1 MSTIGTTTLQTTA
14 PNSLVMNPTSML
26 VEMKSFIPSS
36 YTFETE
42 IQKIKQELLTS
53 NLDCSAKDEENEE
66 YLYEMQDLI
75 DHLPK
80 LPEIQQQKLTI
91 PEFDEI
97 EVKATDSVEI
107 KKFIRK
113 VNYEFLGF
121 HCNHKVMDK
130 DCDIV
135 YKNVSDIYKSEEFKT
150 YDNFVSLVAEC
161 VWQIRDKD
169 RRGKV
174 WNKQIR
180 PAMFEM
186 KRAIDAL
193 VVLAGF
199 ISEYNAKMNP
209 QCSKCKA
216 AMRKYNYSVKEIE
229 RMRNDYADLKTD
241 MSNIEFETV
250 RKIDNDTKLV
260 RIGDLNV
267 RYSKKYNKYFLS
279 DIISPSG
286 KKTNH
291 WVRNASTQK
300 ILTRNPELMISVKF
314 YGTAAYLIDK
324 SLIPIVLLWLDPVVG
339 YNFITYGSFDTERC
353 SEGLLYIVQKPKDF
367 NTKRYKIGRTYN
379 ITQRY
384 DSTVNRVKVVF
395 ANDMRAA
402 ETELLE
408 KFEKMYGA
416 PIKGK
421 ETFEVDEIDKA

>member
-1 MSTIGTTTLQTTA
+1 MISTIGSTTIQTTA

-42 IQKIKQELLTS
+42 IQRIKQELLTS
-53 NLDCSAKDEENEE
+53 NLDCSAKDETNEQ

-130 DCDIV
+130 DCDMV

-169 RRGKV
+169 KRCKI
-174 WNKQIR
+174 WNKQIK
-180 PAMFEM
+180 PAAFEM

-193 VVLAGF
+193 VVLAGKV
-199 ISEYNAKMNP
+199 SEYNAKMNP

-216 AMRKYNYSVKEIE
+216 AMRRYNYSVKEIE
-229 RMRNDYADLKTD
+229 RMRNDYADLKKEAEKPAEDKMD
-241 MSNIEFETV
+241 MLEF
-250 RKIDNDTKLV
+250 
-260 RIGDLNV
+260 LNKNYPTAEDFLLSDV
-267 RYSKKYNKYFLS
+267 KKKY
-279 DIISPSG
+279 
-286 KKTNH
+286 
-291 WVRNASTQK
+291 
-300 ILTRNPELMISVKF
+300 
-314 YGTAAYLIDK
+314 
-324 SLIPIVLLWLDPVVG
+324 
-339 YNFITYGSFDTERC
+339 
-353 SEGLLYIVQKPKDF
+353 
-367 NTKRYKIGRTYN
+367 
-379 ITQRY
+379 
-384 DSTVNRVKVVF
+384 
-395 ANDMRAA
+395 
-402 ETELLE
+402 
-408 KFEKMYGA
+408 
-416 PIKGK
+416 K
-421 ETFEVDEIDKA
+421 ETFGIVKTFDILSEEIEATKLFRVSRIHNVYHVKRL

>member
-1 MSTIGTTTLQTTA
+1 
-14 PNSLVMNPTSML
+14 
-26 VEMKSFIPSS
+26 
-36 YTFETE
+36 
-42 IQKIKQELLTS
+42 
-53 NLDCSAKDEENEE
+53 
-66 YLYEMQDLI
+66 MQDLI

-130 DCDIV
+130 DCDMV

-193 VVLAGF
+193 VVLAGKV
-199 ISEYNAKMNP
+199 SEYNAKMNP

-229 RMRNDYADLKTD
+229 RMRNDYADLKKEAEKPVENKMD
-241 MSNIEFETV
+241 MLAF
-250 RKIDNDTKLV
+250 
-260 RIGDLNV
+260 LNKNYPTAEDFLLSDV
-267 RYSKKYNKYFLS
+267 KKKY
-279 DIISPSG
+279 
-286 KKTNH
+286 
-291 WVRNASTQK
+291 
-300 ILTRNPELMISVKF
+300 
-314 YGTAAYLIDK
+314 
-324 SLIPIVLLWLDPVVG
+324 
-339 YNFITYGSFDTERC
+339 
-353 SEGLLYIVQKPKDF
+353 
-367 NTKRYKIGRTYN
+367 
-379 ITQRY
+379 
-384 DSTVNRVKVVF
+384 
-395 ANDMRAA
+395 
-402 ETELLE
+402 
-408 KFEKMYGA
+408 
-416 PIKGK
+416 K
-421 ETFEVDEIDKA
+421 ETFGIVKTFDVLKEEIEATKLFRISNIHRTIHVKRL

>member
-1 MSTIGTTTLQTTA
+1 MISTIGSTTLQTTTA

-36 YTFETE
+36 YTFETK

-53 NLDCSAKDEENEE
+53 NLDCSAKDETNEQ
-66 YLYEMQDLI
+66 YLYEMEDII

-130 DCDIV
+130 DCDMV
-135 YKNVSDIYKSEEFKT
+135 YKNVSDIYKSGEFKT

-174 WNKQIR
+174 WNKQIK
-180 PAMFEM
+180 PATFEL
-186 KRAIDAL
+186 KKTIDAL
-193 VVLAGF
+193 VVLAGKV
-199 ISEYNAKMNP
+199 SEYNAKMNP

-229 RMRNDYADLKTD
+229 RMRNDYADLKKEAEKPAEDKMD
-241 MSNIEFETV
+241 MLAF
-250 RKIDNDTKLV
+250 
-260 RIGDLNV
+260 LNKNYPTAEGFLLSDV
-267 RYSKKYNKYFLS
+267 KKKY
-279 DIISPSG
+279 
-286 KKTNH
+286 
-291 WVRNASTQK
+291 
-300 ILTRNPELMISVKF
+300 
-314 YGTAAYLIDK
+314 
-324 SLIPIVLLWLDPVVG
+324 
-339 YNFITYGSFDTERC
+339 
-353 SEGLLYIVQKPKDF
+353 
-367 NTKRYKIGRTYN
+367 
-379 ITQRY
+379 
-384 DSTVNRVKVVF
+384 
-395 ANDMRAA
+395 
-402 ETELLE
+402 
-408 KFEKMYGA
+408 
-416 PIKGK
+416 K
-421 ETFEVDEIDKA
+421 ETFGIVKTFDILSEEIEATKLFKVMNHRNIYHVKRL

>member
-1 MSTIGTTTLQTTA
+1 MSTIGTTTIQTTA

-53 NLDCSAKDEENEE
+53 NLDCSAKDETNEQ
-66 YLYEMQDLI
+66 YLYEMEDII

-130 DCDIV
+130 DCDMV

-161 VWQIRDKD
+161 VWQIRDED

-193 VVLAGF
+193 VVLAGKV
-199 ISEYNAKMNP
+199 SEYNAKMNP

-229 RMRNDYADLKTD
+229 RMRNDYADLKKEAEKPAEDKMD
-241 MSNIEFETV
+241 MLAF
-250 RKIDNDTKLV
+250 
-260 RIGDLNV
+260 LNKNYPTADDFLLSDV
-267 RYSKKYNKYFLS
+267 KKKY
-279 DIISPSG
+279 
-286 KKTNH
+286 
-291 WVRNASTQK
+291 
-300 ILTRNPELMISVKF
+300 
-314 YGTAAYLIDK
+314 
-324 SLIPIVLLWLDPVVG
+324 
-339 YNFITYGSFDTERC
+339 
-353 SEGLLYIVQKPKDF
+353 
-367 NTKRYKIGRTYN
+367 
-379 ITQRY
+379 
-384 DSTVNRVKVVF
+384 
-395 ANDMRAA
+395 
-402 ETELLE
+402 
-408 KFEKMYGA
+408 
-416 PIKGK
+416 K
-421 ETFEVDEIDKA
+421 ETFGIVKTFDVLKEEIEATKLFKVMSHRNIYHVKRL

>member
-1 MSTIGTTTLQTTA
+1 MSTIGTTAIQTTTA

-36 YTFETE
+36 YTFETK

-53 NLDCSAKDEENEE
+53 NLDCSAKDETNEQ
-66 YLYEMQDLI
+66 YLYEMEDII

-130 DCDIV
+130 DCDMV
-135 YKNVSDIYKSEEFKT
+135 YKNISDIYKSEEFKT

-193 VVLAGF
+193 VVLAGKV
-199 ISEYNAKMNP
+199 SEYNAKMNP

-216 AMRKYNYSVKEIE
+216 AMRRYNYSVKEIE
-229 RMRNDYADLKTD
+229 RMRNDYADLKKEAEKPAEDKMD
-241 MSNIEFETV
+241 MLEF
-250 RKIDNDTKLV
+250 
-260 RIGDLNV
+260 LNKNYPTAEDFLLSDV
-267 RYSKKYNKYFLS
+267 KKKY
-279 DIISPSG
+279 
-286 KKTNH
+286 
-291 WVRNASTQK
+291 
-300 ILTRNPELMISVKF
+300 
-314 YGTAAYLIDK
+314 
-324 SLIPIVLLWLDPVVG
+324 
-339 YNFITYGSFDTERC
+339 
-353 SEGLLYIVQKPKDF
+353 
-367 NTKRYKIGRTYN
+367 
-379 ITQRY
+379 
-384 DSTVNRVKVVF
+384 
-395 ANDMRAA
+395 
-402 ETELLE
+402 
-408 KFEKMYGA
+408 
-416 PIKGK
+416 K
-421 ETFEVDEIDKA
+421 ETFGIVKTFDVLKEEIEATKLFKVMNHRNIYHVKRL

>member
-1 MSTIGTTTLQTTA
+1 MISTIGTTTIQTTA

-53 NLDCSAKDEENEE
+53 NLDCSAKDETNEE
-66 YLYEMQDLI
+66 YLYEMQDII

-97 EVKATDSVEI
+97 EVKPTDSVEI

-130 DCDIV
+130 DCDMV

-161 VWQIRDKD
+161 VWEIRDKD

-199 ISEYNAKMNP
+199 ISMYNAKMNP

-216 AMRKYNYSVKEIE
+216 AIRKYNYSVKEIE
-229 RMRNDYADLKTD
+229 RMRNDYADLKKEAEKPVENKMD
-241 MSNIEFETV
+241 MLEF
-250 RKIDNDTKLV
+250 
-260 RIGDLNV
+260 LNKN
-267 RYSKKYNKYFLS
+267 YPTADDFFLS
-279 DIISPSG
+279 DV
-286 KKTNH
+286 KK
-291 WVRNASTQK
+291 K
-300 ILTRNPELMISVKF
+300 
-314 YGTAAYLIDK
+314 Y
-324 SLIPIVLLWLDPVVG
+324 
-339 YNFITYGSFDTERC
+339 
-353 SEGLLYIVQKPKDF
+353 
-367 NTKRYKIGRTYN
+367 
-379 ITQRY
+379 
-384 DSTVNRVKVVF
+384 
-395 ANDMRAA
+395 
-402 ETELLE
+402 
-408 KFEKMYGA
+408 
-416 PIKGK
+416 K
-421 ETFEVDEIDKA
+421 ETFGIVKTFDVLKEEIEATKLFKVMNHRNIYHVKRL

>member
-1 MSTIGTTTLQTTA
+1 MISTIGTTTIQTTA

-53 NLDCSAKDEENEE
+53 NLDCSAKDETNEE
-66 YLYEMQDLI
+66 YLYEMQDII

-97 EVKATDSVEI
+97 EVKPTDSVEI

-130 DCDIV
+130 DCDMV

-161 VWQIRDKD
+161 VWEIRDKD

-199 ISEYNAKMNP
+199 ISMYNAKMNP

-216 AMRKYNYSVKEIE
+216 AIRKYNYSVKEIE
-229 RMRNDYADLKTD
+229 RMRNDYADLKKEAEKPAEDKMD
-241 MSNIEFETV
+241 MLAF
-250 RKIDNDTKLV
+250 
-260 RIGDLNV
+260 LNKNYPTADDFLLSDV
-267 RYSKKYNKYFLS
+267 KKKY
-279 DIISPSG
+279 
-286 KKTNH
+286 
-291 WVRNASTQK
+291 
-300 ILTRNPELMISVKF
+300 
-314 YGTAAYLIDK
+314 
-324 SLIPIVLLWLDPVVG
+324 
-339 YNFITYGSFDTERC
+339 
-353 SEGLLYIVQKPKDF
+353 
-367 NTKRYKIGRTYN
+367 
-379 ITQRY
+379 
-384 DSTVNRVKVVF
+384 
-395 ANDMRAA
+395 
-402 ETELLE
+402 
-408 KFEKMYGA
+408 
-416 PIKGK
+416 K
-421 ETFEVDEIDKA
+421 ETFGIVKTFDVLKEEIEATKLFKVMNHRNIYHVKRL

>member
-1 MSTIGTTTLQTTA
+1 MISTIGTTTIQTTS

-53 NLDCSAKDEENEE
+53 NLDCSAKDETNEQ
-66 YLYEMQDLI
+66 YLYEMQDII

-130 DCDIV
+130 DCDML
-135 YKNVSDIYKSEEFKT
+135 YKNISDLYKTREFKT

-174 WNKQIR
+174 WNEQIK
-180 PAMFEM
+180 PATFEL
-186 KRAIDAL
+186 KKTIDAL
-193 VVLAGF
+193 VVLAGKV
-199 ISEYNAKMNP
+199 SMYNAKMNP

-229 RMRNDYADLKTD
+229 RMRNDYADLKKEVEKPAEDKMD
-241 MSNIEFETV
+241 MLAF
-250 RKIDNDTKLV
+250 
-260 RIGDLNV
+260 LNKNYPTADDFLLSDV
-267 RYSKKYNKYFLS
+267 KKKY
-279 DIISPSG
+279 
-286 KKTNH
+286 
-291 WVRNASTQK
+291 
-300 ILTRNPELMISVKF
+300 
-314 YGTAAYLIDK
+314 
-324 SLIPIVLLWLDPVVG
+324 
-339 YNFITYGSFDTERC
+339 
-353 SEGLLYIVQKPKDF
+353 
-367 NTKRYKIGRTYN
+367 
-379 ITQRY
+379 
-384 DSTVNRVKVVF
+384 
-395 ANDMRAA
+395 
-402 ETELLE
+402 
-408 KFEKMYGA
+408 
-416 PIKGK
+416 K
-421 ETFEVDEIDKA
+421 ETFGIVKIFDILREEIEATKLFKVMNHRNIYHVKRL

>member
-1 MSTIGTTTLQTTA
+1 MISTIGSTTLQTTA

-42 IQKIKQELLTS
+42 IQKIKQELLTC
-53 NLDCSAKDEENEE
+53 NLDCSAKDETNEQ
-66 YLYEMQDLI
+66 YLYEMEDII

-130 DCDIV
+130 DCDMV

-169 RRGKV
+169 RRCKV

-193 VVLAGF
+193 VVLAGKV
-199 ISEYNAKMNP
+199 SEYNAKMNP

-216 AMRKYNYSVKEIE
+216 AIRKYNYSVKEIE
-229 RMRNDYADLKTD
+229 RMRNDYADLKKEAEKPADDKMD
-241 MSNIEFETV
+241 MLTF
-250 RKIDNDTKLV
+250 
-260 RIGDLNV
+260 LNKNYPTADDFLLSDV
-267 RYSKKYNKYFLS
+267 KKKY
-279 DIISPSG
+279 
-286 KKTNH
+286 
-291 WVRNASTQK
+291 
-300 ILTRNPELMISVKF
+300 
-314 YGTAAYLIDK
+314 
-324 SLIPIVLLWLDPVVG
+324 
-339 YNFITYGSFDTERC
+339 
-353 SEGLLYIVQKPKDF
+353 
-367 NTKRYKIGRTYN
+367 
-379 ITQRY
+379 
-384 DSTVNRVKVVF
+384 
-395 ANDMRAA
+395 
-402 ETELLE
+402 
-408 KFEKMYGA
+408 
-416 PIKGK
+416 K
-421 ETFEVDEIDKA
+421 ETFGIVKTFDILSEEIEATKLFRVMNHRNIYHVKRL

>member
-1 MSTIGTTTLQTTA
+1 MISTIGTTTIQTTA

-26 VEMKSFIPSS
+26 VEMKSFTSSS

-53 NLDCSAKDEENEE
+53 NLDCSAKDETNEE
-66 YLYEMQDLI
+66 YLYEMEDLI

-97 EVKATDSVEI
+97 EVKPTDSVEI

-130 DCDIV
+130 DCDMV

-161 VWQIRDKD
+161 VWEIRDKD

-199 ISEYNAKMNP
+199 ISMYNAKMNP

-229 RMRNDYADLKTD
+229 RMRNDYADLKKEAEKPVENKMD
-241 MSNIEFETV
+241 MLEF
-250 RKIDNDTKLV
+250 
-260 RIGDLNV
+260 LNKNYPTAEDFLLSDV
-267 RYSKKYNKYFLS
+267 KKKY
-279 DIISPSG
+279 
-286 KKTNH
+286 
-291 WVRNASTQK
+291 
-300 ILTRNPELMISVKF
+300 
-314 YGTAAYLIDK
+314 
-324 SLIPIVLLWLDPVVG
+324 
-339 YNFITYGSFDTERC
+339 
-353 SEGLLYIVQKPKDF
+353 
-367 NTKRYKIGRTYN
+367 
-379 ITQRY
+379 
-384 DSTVNRVKVVF
+384 
-395 ANDMRAA
+395 
-402 ETELLE
+402 
-408 KFEKMYGA
+408 
-416 PIKGK
+416 K
-421 ETFEVDEIDKA
+421 ETFGIVKTFDVLKEEIEATKLFKVMNHRNIYHVKRL

>member
-1 MSTIGTTTLQTTA
+1 MISTIGTTTIQTTA

-53 NLDCSAKDEENEE
+53 NLDCSAKDETNEE
-66 YLYEMQDLI
+66 YLYDMQDLI

-97 EVKATDSVEI
+97 EVKPTDSVEI

-130 DCDIV
+130 DCDMV

-161 VWQIRDKD
+161 VWEIRDKD

-199 ISEYNAKMNP
+199 ISMYNAKMNP

-216 AMRKYNYSVKEIE
+216 AIRKYNYSIKEIE
-229 RMRNDYADLKTD
+229 RMRNDYADLKKEAEKPAEDKMD
-241 MSNIEFETV
+241 MLAF
-250 RKIDNDTKLV
+250 
-260 RIGDLNV
+260 LNKNYPTADDFLLSDV
-267 RYSKKYNKYFLS
+267 KKKY
-279 DIISPSG
+279 
-286 KKTNH
+286 
-291 WVRNASTQK
+291 
-300 ILTRNPELMISVKF
+300 
-314 YGTAAYLIDK
+314 
-324 SLIPIVLLWLDPVVG
+324 
-339 YNFITYGSFDTERC
+339 
-353 SEGLLYIVQKPKDF
+353 
-367 NTKRYKIGRTYN
+367 
-379 ITQRY
+379 
-384 DSTVNRVKVVF
+384 
-395 ANDMRAA
+395 
-402 ETELLE
+402 
-408 KFEKMYGA
+408 
-416 PIKGK
+416 K
-421 ETFEVDEIDKA
+421 ETFGIVKTFDVLKEEIEATKLFKVMNHRNIYHVKRL

>member
-1 MSTIGTTTLQTTA
+1 MISTIGTTTIQTTA

-53 NLDCSAKDEENEE
+53 NLDCSAKDETNEQ

-130 DCDIV
+130 DCDMV
-135 YKNVSDIYKSEEFKT
+135 YKNISDIYKSEEFKT

-174 WNKQIR
+174 SNKQIR

-186 KRAIDAL
+186 KRAIDTL

-199 ISEYNAKMNP
+199 ISMYNAKMNP

-229 RMRNDYADLKTD
+229 RMRNDYADLKKEAEKPVENKMD
-241 MSNIEFETV
+241 MLEF
-250 RKIDNDTKLV
+250 
-260 RIGDLNV
+260 LNKNYPTAEDFLLSDV
-267 RYSKKYNKYFLS
+267 KKKY
-279 DIISPSG
+279 
-286 KKTNH
+286 
-291 WVRNASTQK
+291 
-300 ILTRNPELMISVKF
+300 
-314 YGTAAYLIDK
+314 
-324 SLIPIVLLWLDPVVG
+324 
-339 YNFITYGSFDTERC
+339 
-353 SEGLLYIVQKPKDF
+353 
-367 NTKRYKIGRTYN
+367 
-379 ITQRY
+379 
-384 DSTVNRVKVVF
+384 
-395 ANDMRAA
+395 
-402 ETELLE
+402 
-408 KFEKMYGA
+408 
-416 PIKGK
+416 K
-421 ETFEVDEIDKA
+421 ETFGIVKTFDVLKEEIEATKLFRVSRIHNVYHVKRL